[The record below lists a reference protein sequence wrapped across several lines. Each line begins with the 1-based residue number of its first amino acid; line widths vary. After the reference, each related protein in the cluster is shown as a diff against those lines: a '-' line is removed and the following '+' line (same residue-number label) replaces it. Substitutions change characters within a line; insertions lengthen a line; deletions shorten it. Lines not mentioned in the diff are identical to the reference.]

1 MKSNMFAN
9 FNVDFIPEFTPFG
22 TQDHEQQQ
30 YYGEYD
36 PDQGV
41 EYTAEEY
48 EQAYQQQ
55 DELDEYQMLENDYT
69 MVNEEEVYDENG
81 YLVSVAQNCATA
93 GAYEDELAAIDS
105 ADLLIDSA
113 DSEYQYE
120 EDYEDYEDQ
129 LMVDSLSEQ
138 DALNL
143 LRNESEMYAL
153 QMAQASKSGKLFF
166 IDVVLISSKEL
177 LLI

>member
-9 FNVDFIPEFTPFG
+9 IDVDFIPEFTPFG
-22 TQDHEQQQ
+22 TQDLEQQQ

-36 PDQGV
+36 SEQGV
-41 EYTAEEY
+41 EYAGEEY
-48 EQAYQQQ
+48 EQAYQQR

-81 YLVSVAQNCATA
+81 YLVSTA

-129 LMVDSLSEQ
+129 LMIDSLSEQ

-153 QMAQASKSGKLFF
+153 QMSQASKSGKLLQTFF
-166 IDVVLISSKEL
+166 FFFLQNIE
-177 LLI
+177 